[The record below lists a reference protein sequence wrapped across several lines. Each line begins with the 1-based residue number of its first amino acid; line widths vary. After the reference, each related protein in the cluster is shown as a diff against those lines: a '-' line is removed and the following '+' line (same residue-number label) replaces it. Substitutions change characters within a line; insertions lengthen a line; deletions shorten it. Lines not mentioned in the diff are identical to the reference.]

1 MTSRKQPPTEG
12 DEDVDSRRDT
22 PRDMPRVLPAEEHV
36 LSRAHG
42 LETLESAYEAWLGLR
57 REQAAARQRFLREY
71 ERLEQQGSFL
81 VGSVRSASEGV
92 TPVGTAPS
100 GVTPGDSALTAAEGP
115 LRDFLRQAEEK
126 LAKARAGLAREEAES
141 EARYQADFAA
151 FHTTVRDRVRRHLS
165 ASPPRLRLLLRKVSA
180 SRAVLHVERVG
191 GDVPVLLLFLFT
203 GRIPSRHGFLLDD
216 STDDVSL
223 PPAPLYPEEGV
234 APSEVRPTASALLE
248 RVRASGEVLP
258 VKGFLPVLVPRPGGG
273 EDFFRLLQRGPV
285 MEVEVAEGEAFR
297 AVLTREESERFA
309 GHLLRL
315 NLQGQLALEV
325 EAD

>member
-1 MTSRKQPPTEG
+1 VTSRKQPPAGG
-12 DEDVDSRRDT
+12 DEDAEARRDT
-22 PRDMPRVLPAEEHV
+22 PRDMPRVVPAEEHV
-36 LSRAHG
+36 LSRTHG

-57 REQAAARQRFLREY
+57 GEHAAARQRFLREY

-81 VGSVRSASEGV
+81 VGSVRSASEG
-92 TPVGTAPS
+92 APS
-100 GVTPGDSALTAAEGP
+100 AGDGSRPAGPALAPREEP

-126 LAKARAGLAREEAES
+126 LSRARAALAREEAAS
-141 EARYQADFAA
+141 EARYQEDFSA
-151 FHTTVRDRVRRHLS
+151 FLTTVRDRVRRHLA

-180 SRAVLHVERVG
+180 ARAVLHVERVG
-191 GDVPVLLLFLFT
+191 GDVPVLLLYLFT
-203 GRIPSRHGFLLDD
+203 GRVASRHGFLLDD

-234 APSEVRPTASALLE
+234 APADTRPPARALLE
-248 RVRASGEVLP
+248 RVRAPGEVLP
-258 VKGFLPVLVPRPGGG
+258 VKGFLPVFVPRPGGG

-285 MEVEVAEGEAFR
+285 MEVEVAEGESFR
-297 AVLTREESERFA
+297 GVLTREESERFA